1 MQHKGPYSYDT
12 RKLCAH
18 LCRELYTQANT
29 GRTRNM
35 ICRRLAR
42 GLRKE
47 KQGKKQKAEALALR
61 QLTRPQK
68 PRCVGVIDFA
78 IRRGPFY
85 RFVGA
90 LPPRDGYSASLGVAG
105 PLTRWPRVT
114 QGKMGGAERYTTLTL
129 ARPGFTMMTKSR
141 GGPCWQVAQWHV
153 NWKGGDSIECSSSVL
168 CKAPEIVSQLERSGH
183 QTTYPIDGLQTQ
195 CAIELSQ
202 GCE

>member
-1 MQHKGPYSYDT
+1 MVPKYPVQATHAREAIHKASMQHKGPYSYDT

-18 LCRELYTQANT
+18 LCRELYTQADT

-47 KQGKKQKAEALALR
+47 KRGKKQKAEALALR

-114 QGKMGGAERYTTLTL
+114 QGKTGGAERYHVDAGTTWLHDDDKKQGRPLL
-129 ARPGFTMMTKSR
+129 AGCAM
-141 GGPCWQVAQWHV
+141 A
-153 NWKGGDSIECSSSVL
+153 
-168 CKAPEIVSQLERSGH
+168 CKLERRR
-183 QTTYPIDGLQTQ
+183 
-195 CAIELSQ
+195 
-202 GCE
+202 